1 MARKTNKQYTEYFLV
16 GATGQAV
23 KQAGNLINT
32 DNSVNLNNGQLGM
45 IAAIREGSL
54 TPGDFLTGGE
64 TIANISEVKIVQ
76 GTPNASDNSGVYGW
90 HYEDKGWVESPI
102 IRANSIQSY
111 SARISPIDSHSAV
124 LYTGLPAPADSTR
137 YALHTTLRS
146 VRKDRDYGGNVD
158 TITVDYRTGDLST
171 VTDDRD
177 FLIQQLGYK
186 LNLQSKLA
194 NFQPDWHLGGNKE
207 VLVLALNT
215 GGSTW
220 GGTDLST
227 LAVGDTIPVQTDG
240 TTTLNVTVT
249 KALLETLHNAYSA
262 SSSLDTSTTIET
274 FNLTEAGKGLK
285 AQGTFTVTSN
295 TNIATDTVTIGSTAL
310 VEGTDFDAGSDDT
323 AAQLAVTATNLAA
336 AITAAGEDVTAT
348 ASGAVVTVVAD
359 AYGVSGNSIVWTYTD
374 QGSAGGTISGSGTL
388 TGGASTNVDAFMVI
402 GLEQRL
408 SQAFD
413 DIYARKVTID
423 TEFGYTTATDVTAFT
438 DFDQFLATKLIAS
451 RATERDGSGRLFR
464 IWYDTRAYAQ
474 TGSQQLTGHADEV
487 LRAPSYIDES
497 TNYTAY
503 VIDCYNE
510 DVVNN
515 DHIHNQTRIWILLPC
530 DDDDNSATV
539 ASGLTVTTTDDN
551 SRLSDLNSIFGVWL
565 KSNDTFEING
575 IPGSDLFI

>member
-16 GATGQAV
+16 GKTGQAV

-32 DNSVNLNNGQLGM
+32 DNSVNLADGQLGM

-64 TIANISEVKIVQ
+64 TISDISEVKIVQ
-76 GTPNASDNSGVYGW
+76 GTPGNADNSNVLGW
-90 HYEDKGWVESPI
+90 HYEDKGWVESPV

-111 SARISPIDSHSAV
+111 SARISPIDTHSSV
-124 LYTGLPAPADSTR
+124 LYTSLPAPADSTR

-146 VRKDRDYGGNVD
+146 VRKDRDYGANVD
-158 TITVDYRTGDLST
+158 TITVDYTTGDLST

-177 FLIQQLGYK
+177 WVISQLLYK
-186 LNLQSKLA
+186 LNKQSKLA
-194 NFQPDWHLGGNKE
+194 NFQPNWHPGGNKE
-207 VLVLALNT
+207 VMAIALNT

-220 GGTDLST
+220 NSTDLST
-227 LAVGDTIPVQTDG
+227 LAVGDTISVQTDG
-240 TTTLNVTVT
+240 TTTMNVTVT
-249 KALLETLHNAYSA
+249 KALLETLADAYAA
-262 SSSLDTSTTIET
+262 SSDLDTNTTIET
-274 FNLTEAGKGLK
+274 INLSEAGKGLK

-374 QGSAGGTISGSGTL
+374 GGSAGGTISGSGTL
-388 TGGASTNVDAFMVI
+388 TGGASTNIDAFLVV

-408 SQAFD
+408 SQGYD
-413 DIYARKVTID
+413 DIYARKVTVD

-438 DFDQFLATKLIAS
+438 DFDQFLATKTVTS
-451 RATERDGSGRLFR
+451 NATEREGAGRLLR
-464 IWYDTRAYAQ
+464 IWYDTRAFGQ
-474 TGSQQLTGHADEV
+474 TGSLQLTGHADEIV
-487 LRAPSYIDES
+487 RAPSYIDED

-503 VIDCYNE
+503 IIDCYNE

-551 SRLSDLNSIFGVWL
+551 SRLSDLNTIFGAWL
-565 KSNDTFEING
+565 KSNDAFEING